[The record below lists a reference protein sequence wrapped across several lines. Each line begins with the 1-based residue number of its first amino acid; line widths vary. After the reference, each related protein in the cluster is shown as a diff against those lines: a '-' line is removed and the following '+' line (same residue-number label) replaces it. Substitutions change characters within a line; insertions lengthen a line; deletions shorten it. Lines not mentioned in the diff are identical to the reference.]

1 MEKAAMLKTLVRCA
15 VTALIM
21 LPFAALGEPIK
32 LKLAYFSTDQTKIY
46 IFVIK
51 PFVDAVNGDE
61 QGGIIIETYS
71 GGALGKDPGRL
82 QLLRAGV
89 ADIAYA
95 ALGPAADQFGDH
107 AVIEL
112 PGLFRDMREATL
124 VATRLVDSGILQR
137 YDEFFI
143 VGAFA
148 TEPETIHTRLPVAS
162 LDDLRGK
169 KIRANNPIEASALAK
184 LGMSPVVLPLSRTL
198 EAISL
203 GTIDGAATASG
214 PLIDFGLGRVV
225 TYHYFLRLGPAA
237 LSILMNRQRFESL
250 PKAGQDVIRKYG
262 GEWLAERFVKGYEL
276 YNAAL
281 LEQLKSEPQRKVT
294 FPSQSEIDRAAAAF
308 KAVRVEW
315 ADTSPHHRQL
325 LNAVETEILK
335 FRSGR

>member
-1 MEKAAMLKTLVRCA
+1 MLKTLVRCA
-15 VTALIM
+15 VTALM
-21 LPFAALGEPIK
+21 LLPFAAFGEPIK

-335 FRSGR
+335 FRSGH

>member
-1 MEKAAMLKTLVRCA
+1 MLKTLVRCA
-15 VTALIM
+15 VTALIL
-21 LPFAALGEPIK
+21 LPFAAFGEPIK
-32 LKLAYFSTDQTKIY
+32 LKLGYFSSDQTKIY

-51 PFVDAVNGDE
+51 PFVDAINGDE

-71 GGALGKDPGRL
+71 GGALGKDPGRQL

-89 ADIAYA
+89 ADIAYV

-124 VATRLVDSGILQR
+124 VATRLVASGILQR

-148 TEPETIHTRLPVAS
+148 TEPETIYTRLPVAS

-184 LGMSPVVLPLSRTL
+184 LGMSAVVLPLGRTS
-198 EAISL
+198 EAINR

-225 TYHYFLRLGPAA
+225 TYHYYLRLGPAA

-262 GEWLAERFVKGYEL
+262 GEWLAERFVKGYGL
-276 YNAAL
+276 YNADL
-281 LEQLKSEPQRKVT
+281 LEQLKSEPLRKVT
-294 FPSQSEIDRAAAAF
+294 LPSQSEIDRAAEAF
-308 KAVRVEW
+308 RAVRAEW
-315 ADTSPHHRQL
+315 ADASPHHRQL

-335 FRSGR
+335 FRSGH